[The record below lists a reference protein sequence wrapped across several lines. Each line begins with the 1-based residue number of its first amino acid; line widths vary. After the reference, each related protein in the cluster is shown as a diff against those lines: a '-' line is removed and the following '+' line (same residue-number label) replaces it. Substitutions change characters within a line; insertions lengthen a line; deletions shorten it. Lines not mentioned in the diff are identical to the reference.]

1 MNDSFVSTNQNTE
14 IDSINSY
21 FECITECS
29 IVDGHQ
35 ECITLCLEIHLKGED
50 QNEKKKFTTK
60 ENNFKMEFE
69 WRAFRN

>member
-1 MNDSFVSTNQNTE
+1 MCYISIPNKSNNTMNDSFVSSNQNTE

-35 ECITLCLEIHLKGED
+35 ECITRCLEVHLKGGD
-50 QNEKKKFTTK
+50 QNE
-60 ENNFKMEFE
+60 
-69 WRAFRN
+69 

>member
-1 MNDSFVSTNQNTE
+1 MNDSFVSTNQTTE
-14 IDSINSY
+14 IDSIDSY

-35 ECITLCLEIHLKGED
+35 ECIT
-50 QNEKKKFTTK
+50 Q
-60 ENNFKMEFE
+60 ENNFKVELE

>member
-1 MNDSFVSTNQNTE
+1 MNNAFVRTNQNKE

-35 ECITLCLEIHLKGED
+35 ECISRCLEIHLKGAD
-50 QNEKKKFTTK
+50 QNE
-60 ENNFKMEFE
+60 
-69 WRAFRN
+69 

>member
-1 MNDSFVSTNQNTE
+1 MISCYISIPNKSNIIMNNSFVSTNQNTE

-35 ECITLCLEIHLKGED
+35 ECITRCLEVHLKGGD
-50 QNEKKKFTTK
+50 QNE
-60 ENNFKMEFE
+60 
-69 WRAFRN
+69 